1 MNSRNFPC
9 VKKGR
14 TLDIE
19 VNIDSYSKEQKQI
32 LWKTH
37 PISLIFYPFF
47 NIIKTNLGGGASPTQ
62 LLSLTKRRKKKQQ
75 NGGELEKEERNKE
88 GSNHMLDSFYEL
100 ELLLGFYK
108 NFLK

>member
-1 MNSRNFPC
+1 M
-9 VKKGR
+9 
-14 TLDIE
+14 
-19 VNIDSYSKEQKQI
+19 NIDSYSKEQKQI

-62 LLSLTKRRKKKQQ
+62 LLSLTKRRKKEQK

-88 GSNHMLDSFYEL
+88 KEVTTCLILSMNWNYCW
-100 ELLLGFYK
+100 GFIK
-108 NFLK
+108 TF